1 MSSNHTIS
9 RRQFLVTT
17 AAVGGAFVLGFHLP
31 GREAEAATIAAKP
44 WTPPLE
50 GGQEVNAWLI
60 IGSDDSVLIRVGQSE
75 MGEGVFTSMPMLVA
89 EELACDWT
97 KVRAEYASAN
107 RSLRENRVYQRMTTG
122 GSGAVRQSRKFLQQ
136 AGASARQRL
145 IAAAA
150 KEWGVPASECTADN
164 SQVIHTASGRKVNYG
179 AIAAAAAAVKLD
191 AEPEIK
197 TPDKFKLLGQSLPR
211 LDVPLKVNGEAV
223 YGIDVRLPDM
233 LYAAVVACPVYGGKL
248 KSYNF
253 DAIKNMPG
261 VKAAVPLPNV
271 LWHLHAVVPDWA
283 KSGEQSGVDASNGV
297 AVVADSFWR
306 AKTALE
312 VMPIEW
318 DYGPHAN
325 TSSADFLKTF
335 VAALDKPGVTAKEEG
350 DALAALSSA
359 AKVVEADYT
368 VPYLAH
374 AAMEPM
380 NCTAQVT
387 AQRVDVWVGTQ
398 TPEGALAAAAAT
410 AGVGPENVY
419 VHNCFLGGGFGRRLF
434 SDEVKQAVTV
444 AKAMG
449 GKPVKM
455 IWTREEDMR
464 HDFYRPISA
473 IRFRAGLDANG
484 MPVALF
490 NRSATHSILSW
501 FRPEDKE
508 IQIGIDRTSVEGLR
522 NMPYAFAQ
530 LRVEHLM
537 QSTHVSVAF
546 WRGVGSTQNAFAL
559 ESFIDELAH
568 ASGKD
573 AVELRR
579 QLLKNHPDWLQV
591 LDTVAQKANWGKA
604 MPKGSAQGMAIHEC
618 FGSIVGQVAE
628 VSVSKRGEVHV
639 ERVVCAVDCGH
650 VVNPLS
656 VAEQMEGGVVYG
668 LTSALYGQI
677 TIDKGRA
684 VEGNFDTYQMLRL
697 HQMPEVETHLAL
709 TGGDK
714 WGGIGEP
721 SVPPIAPAVCNAIFK
736 ITGKRIRTLPLMN
749 HDLSWT

>member
-1 MSSNHTIS
+1 MTHNHTMS
-9 RRQFLVTT
+9 RRQFLITT
-17 AAVGGAFVLGFHLP
+17 TTVGSAFVLGFHLP
-31 GREAEAATIAAKP
+31 LRKTEAANIAGKP
-44 WTPPLE
+44 WAPPLE
-50 GGQEVNAWLI
+50 GGTEVNAWLI
-60 IGSDDSVLIRVGQSE
+60 IGTDDSVLIRVAQSE

-89 EELACDWT
+89 EELECDWT

-107 RSLRENRVYQRMTTG
+107 RSIRENRVYQRMGTG
-122 GSGAVRQSRKFLQQ
+122 GSGAVRLSRKYLQQ
-136 AGASARQRL
+136 AGASARARL

-150 KEWGVPASECTADN
+150 KEWGVPASECKAEN
-164 SQVIHTASGRKVNYG
+164 GMVAHAGSGRKVNYG
-179 AIAAAAAAVKLD
+179 KVVAAAAQVKLD

-197 TPDKFKLLGQSLPR
+197 TPDKFKLLGKPLPR
-211 LDVPLKVNGEAV
+211 LDVPLKVNGSAI
-223 YGIDVRLPDM
+223 YGIDIRLPDM
-233 LYAAVVACPVYGGKL
+233 LYAAVMACPVFGGKL

-271 LWHLHAVVPDWA
+271 LWHANAVAPDWA
-283 KSGEQSGVDASNGV
+283 KSGEAAAVDAPNGV

-318 DYGPHAN
+318 DYGEHAN
-325 TSSADFLKTF
+325 TSSAEFLKRF
-335 VAALDKPGVTAKEEG
+335 QAELDKPGVVAKEEG
-350 DALAALSSA
+350 DALAALNSA
-359 AKVVEADYT
+359 AKVVQADYT
-368 VPYLAH
+368 APYLAH
-374 AAMEPM
+374 ACMEPM

-387 AQRVDVWVGTQ
+387 PERVDVWVGTQ
-398 TPEGALAAAAAT
+398 TPESALATAAAT
-410 AGVGPENVY
+410 AEVAPENVY

-434 SDEVKQAVTV
+434 SDEVKQAVTI

-473 IRFRAGLDANG
+473 IRFRAALDANG
-484 MPVALF
+484 LPTVLH
-490 NRSATHSILSW
+490 NHSATHSILSW
-501 FRPEDKE
+501 FRPEEVKA
-508 IQIGIDRTSVEGLR
+508 GIDRTSVEGLR

-530 LRVEHLM
+530 LRIEHLM
-537 QSTHVSVAF
+537 QSTHVPVAF
-546 WRGVGSTQNAFAL
+546 LRSVGSTQNGFAL

-568 ASGKD
+568 AGGKD
-573 AVELRR
+573 PVELRR
-579 QLLKNHPDWLQV
+579 QLLKEHKDWLHV
-591 LDTVAQKANWGKA
+591 LNTVAEKANWGQA
-604 MPKGSAQGMAIHEC
+604 MPKGSAQGIAIHEC

-628 VSVSKRGEVHV
+628 VSVSKRGEVRV

-650 VVNPLS
+650 VVNPLT

-668 LTSALYGQI
+668 LTYTLYGQI
-677 TIDKGRA
+677 TIEKGRA
-684 VEGNFDTYQMLRL
+684 VEGNFDTYQMLRM

-721 SVPPIAPAVCNAIFK
+721 SVPPIGPAVCNAIFK
-736 ITGKRIRTLPLMN
+736 ITGKRIRSLPLMN
-749 HDLSWT
+749 HDLSWA